1 MNKLII
7 FGIGDFANQLFYY
20 LNNDSSYE
28 VVAFC
33 ADKKY
38 IDKTVFNNLPVYA
51 FEEINNFY
59 KTSEVK
65 FLAAIGYSNMRAR
78 EKIYNKIIQS
88 GFDVVNYISS
98 NAIISKNV
106 ELGFNNIIF
115 QGVVIEQNAVIGNN
129 NIIWSSSVICHD
141 VKLGNHNFIAAG
153 SIIGGYSQVKNLCF
167 LGFNSTVVHNIIVN
181 DETLVGAN
189 SLLLNS
195 TMTQS
200 KWLGSPAKC
209 HGFHSENG
217 IKVQ

>member
-78 EKIYNKIIQS
+78 EK
-88 GFDVVNYISS
+88 NY
-98 NAIISKNV
+98 
-106 ELGFNNIIF
+106 
-115 QGVVIEQNAVIGNN
+115 
-129 NIIWSSSVICHD
+129 
-141 VKLGNHNFIAAG
+141 
-153 SIIGGYSQVKNLCF
+153 
-167 LGFNSTVVHNIIVN
+167 TVWI
-181 DETLVGAN
+181 
-189 SLLLNS
+189 
-195 TMTQS
+195 
-200 KWLGSPAKC
+200 
-209 HGFHSENG
+209 
-217 IKVQ
+217 